1 MTSQS
6 SDSASDPEQEF
17 HRDRRE
23 HGGAPQRLDDDK
35 LAHEAEEER
44 VDAGLD
50 DYDPEDVPPA
60 TDTPPLDTNVRDT
73 EQYQEERAEIRRE
86 EDKDELLVE
95 GERREFPPTHY
106 DE

>member
-1 MTSQS
+1 MASES
-6 SDSASDPEQEF
+6 SDQPAEEF